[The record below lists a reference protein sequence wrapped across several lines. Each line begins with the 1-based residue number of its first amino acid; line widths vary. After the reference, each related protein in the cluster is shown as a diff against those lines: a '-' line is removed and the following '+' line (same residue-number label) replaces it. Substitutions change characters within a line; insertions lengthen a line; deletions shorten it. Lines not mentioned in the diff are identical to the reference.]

1 MKKEKVL
8 KIVVVLIMG
17 IVLFAMST
25 NIFALSDSDSGI
37 DFFED
42 TTNQLDTN
50 TASNTSNTTNTT
62 NTNNTINTTNT
73 TNTNNTAN
81 ATNNYN
87 TSLPK
92 AGAPENTI
100 MGVAVTVLA
109 ITAIYAYK
117 KVKEYKNI

>member
-50 TASNTSNTTNTT
+50 TASNTSNT
-62 NTNNTINTTNT
+62 NNTINTTNTTNT